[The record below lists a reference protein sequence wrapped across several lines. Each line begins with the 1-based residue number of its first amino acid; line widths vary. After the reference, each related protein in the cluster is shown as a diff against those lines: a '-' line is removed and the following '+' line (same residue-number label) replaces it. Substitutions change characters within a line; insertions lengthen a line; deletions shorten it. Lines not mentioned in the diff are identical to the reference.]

1 MSLLLMSKP
10 QPTFYV
16 FAGNNGSGKSTV
28 RNLLVDKIGV
38 DTNID
43 PDAIARRIDSLNPE
57 SKRVSAGKEV
67 IRTVYKNIKERTDF
81 SIETTLA
88 GHNAIR
94 QILKAK
100 EQNYKIT
107 MFYIALDDVAQ
118 NINRVAMRVQNGGH
132 SISTEDILRRNK
144 TSFDQLYRYAHLI
157 DTLVLI
163 DNSLDD
169 GKVILEVNNGFV
181 SFEGNYIPEWA
192 VPVKKQFESR

>member
-1 MSLLLMSKP
+1 
-10 QPTFYV
+10 
-16 FAGNNGSGKSTV
+16 
-28 RNLLVDKIGV
+28 
-38 DTNID
+38 
-43 PDAIARRIDSLNPE
+43 
-57 SKRVSAGKEV
+57 GKEV